1 MNDETIYT
9 LRAPQPP
16 AGYWLIG
23 GDMRIYVM
31 CKPSWLHRKMTL
43 LLLGWEWGEWA
54 RRPTSP
60 PWGSE

>member
-43 LLLGWEWGEWA
+43 LLLGWEWGE
-54 RRPTSP
+54 
-60 PWGSE
+60 